1 MARDPPMVECVNR
14 LLASPPQSQQ
24 SAVTLFSYFASR
36 ISELGESS
44 LVKLRNAPIV
54 PVKRSSQSKPS
65 EKSGSSLSYISP
77 SRAYLGTSSTYGD
90 IFDFVDFGQDGNA
103 FLFKCG
109 AKSEPTKVEV
119 AYMACNEPA
128 RLLSVL
134 QSPEKYL
141 DLLKSLAEATS
152 TLQRDKELWRK
163 LKSCSCLLAYKE
175 LVAPSKGNDKNIDLD
190 DDEAPIR
197 QYQLAAANQI
207 VVLDDIISYR
217 LFKEQLICA
226 PEEDA
231 LETFYLKLGA
241 SRLSSIV
248 QEDVRIGPHTARQQL
263 AESLKKHVLERSKIF
278 LYEYAN
284 YRRDAIKHDAKWL
297 EKNLSVE
304 VVRSVAL
311 RRTLQGHRQT
321 HTERRSAAATY
332 ANRTWILY
340 VADDG
345 KPDMYQV
352 GQAICQMLLDR
363 PNQQAYLFFEPFLTL
378 DLYGLRSRGYNVDRI
393 LRAKAAEARIA
404 EEERRKALEE
414 EQRQIREREQNWA
427 AQQSQTDPGKTQQL
441 PQAAEAAREAPR
453 SPQSSHPSMPGA
465 WDSPEDNAQDRA
477 ANQRKSRG
485 LFSNLSRRL
494 GFDTQDDDKNDSRG
508 QVEQFMGNNSGSGN
522 AGTSSGT
529 GKPGGAGDSPKD
541 DGKVTNP
548 AVVQQNLL
556 NAVNA
561 TRAHGSDRVYAEPHV
576 TEVKE
581 QATYCDKTPAQNIN
595 FVAEAS
601 NGMKVFVAKDMS
613 ANPATF
619 LSANLAAINSFAALL
634 VEVGNVYSLAPKVLH
649 IFYDEAGG
657 TIAFNTG
664 GSIFCNLRFFLQLH
678 AAQVDVPNGAGKAE
692 AATWWWVVL
701 AHELAHNLVTTH
713 NSDHSYYT
721 YVFFSFPQY
730 DSVSEAAANSG
741 TVNPL
746 FSSTWAR

>member
-1 MARDPPMVECVNR
+1 MVECVNR
-14 LLASPPQSQQ
+14 LLANPPKNYQ

-44 LVKLRNAPIV
+44 LVKLRTAAII
-54 PVKRSSQSKPS
+54 PVNRPAGS
-65 EKSGSSLSYISP
+65 EKSGSSTSYITP

-119 AYMACNEPA
+119 AYMTCNEPA

-141 DLLKSLAEATS
+141 DLLKSLAESAS

-163 LKSCSCLLAYKE
+163 MKTCSCLLAYKE
-175 LVAPSKGNDKNIDLD
+175 LVAPSKSGSNDLD
-190 DDEAPIR
+190 EEEAPIK
-197 QYQLAAANQI
+197 QYQLAAANRI

-217 LFKEQLICA
+217 LFKEYLIFA
-226 PEEDA
+226 PEEDI

-241 SRLSSIV
+241 TRLSSIV
-248 QEDVRIGPHTARQQL
+248 QEDVRIGPHTGKL
-263 AESLKKHVLERSKIF
+263 PMAESLKKHVLERSKIF

-311 RRTLQGHRQT
+311 RRSLQGHRQT

-332 ANRTWILY
+332 TNRTWVLY

-378 DLYGLRSRGYNVDRI
+378 DLYQLRSRGYNVDRI

-414 EQRQIREREQNWA
+414 EQKQIREREQNWA
-427 AQQSQTDPGKTQQL
+427 QQSQSDRSKNPQL
-441 PQAAEAAREAPR
+441 PQAAEAAREAPKA
-453 SPQSSHPSMPGA
+453 PASSPSMPGA
-465 WDSPEDNAQDRA
+465 WDSPEESTQEKT
-477 ANQRKSRG
+477 ANNRKSKG

-508 QVEQFMGNNSGSGN
+508 QVEQFMGNNSNTNAGPSSSGN
-522 AGTSSGT
+522 DGAAGNADGQ
-529 GKPGGAGDSPKD
+529 KD

-561 TRAHGSDRVYAEPHV
+561 TRAHGSDRVFSEPQV
-576 TEVKE
+576 NEVKE
-581 QATYCDKTPAQNIN
+581 QATYCDKRPAQNIQ

-613 ANPATF
+613 ANPAAF
-619 LSANLAAINSFAALL
+619 LSANLGAINSFASLL
-634 VEVGNVYSLAPKVLH
+634 VEIGGIYSLAPQVIH

-678 AAQVDVPNGAGKAE
+678 AAQVNVPNGAGKAE
-692 AATWWWVVL
+692 AGTWWWVVM
-701 AHELAHNLVTTH
+701 AHELAHNLVSTH

-721 YVFFSFPQY
+721 YVLPFDMSL
-730 DSVSEAAANSG
+730 
-741 TVNPL
+741 NPTL
-746 FSSTWAR
+746 FSGRI

>member
-1 MARDPPMVECVNR
+1 MVECVNR
-14 LLASPPQSQQ
+14 LLASPPQNQQ
-24 SAVTLFSYFASR
+24 SAVTLFGYFASR

-54 PVKRSSQSKPS
+54 PVKRSSGS
-65 EKSGSSLSYISP
+65 EKSGAKLSYISP

-163 LKSCSCLLAYKE
+163 MKSSPCLLAYKE
-175 LVAPSKGNDKNIDLD
+175 LVAPSKGNGNGNGNDLD
-190 DDEAPIR
+190 EDEAPIK
-197 QYQLAAANQI
+197 QYQLATASQI

-217 LFKEQLICA
+217 LFKEHLICA
-226 PEEDA
+226 PEEDV

-248 QEDVRIGPHTARQQL
+248 QEDVRIGPHTARQQM

-297 EKNLSVE
+297 EKNLTVE

-311 RRTLQGHRQT
+311 RRSLQGQRQT

-332 ANRTWILY
+332 TNRSWVLY

-414 EQRQIREREQNWA
+414 EQRQIREKEKNW
-427 AQQSQTDPGKTQQL
+427 AQQSQTDLAKTQQL
-441 PQAAEAAREAPR
+441 PQAAEAARETPK
-453 SPQSSHPSMPGA
+453 SPQSSHPAMPGA
-465 WDSPEDNAQDRA
+465 WDSPEENAQDKA

-494 GFDTQDDDKNDSRG
+494 GFDTQDDDKHDSRG
-508 QVEQFMGNNSGSGN
+508 HVEQFMGNNSNSTNRGPSNDVSSGN
-522 AGTSSGT
+522 GESQN
-529 GKPGGAGDSPKD
+529 D

-561 TRAHGSDRVYAEPHV
+561 TRAHGSDRVYSEPHV

-581 QATYCDKTPAQNIN
+581 QATYCDKKPAQNIT

-601 NGMKVFVAKDMS
+601 NGMKVYIAKEMS
-613 ANPATF
+613 ANAASF
-619 LSANLAAINSFAALL
+619 LSTNLGAINSFASLL
-634 VEVGNVYSLAPKVLH
+634 VDVGNVYSLSPNVLH
-649 IFYDEAGG
+649 IYYDEAGG

-664 GSIFCNLRFFLQLH
+664 GSIFCNFRFFLQLH

-692 AATWWWVVL
+692 AGTWWWVVL
-701 AHELAHNLVTTH
+701 AHELAHNLVSTH

-721 YVFFSFPQY
+721 YVI
-730 DSVSEAAANSG
+730 
-741 TVNPL
+741 
-746 FSSTWAR
+746 FSSFFLLPS